1 MGEEGNLGLVR
12 TLLEKEAGRHGLRE
26 ALGVALFPSVYGAL
40 MPVQQERLRKYS
52 GDSFD
57 ELIRNGSVV
66 SIAFAYPEHAIDS
79 IAVGSEGGYDRE
91 RWNIYAE
98 EYIRLND
105 ALDETS
111 TTIAS
116 EIGGV
121 AIPATIEGIAAEIGH
136 VEDYYPLVVSHRV
149 AAEQSGVGWR
159 GKNGLIVNSEFSCAI
174 RLASIL
180 ITLPMS
186 RTPPTTMGCGEC
198 HACLDAC
205 PILGNKEK
213 LPNYREQCRLYIA
226 SLGLVSDVCGKC
238 VKACYRK
245 SIYRDQFRL

>member
-12 TLLEKEAGRHGLRE
+12 TLLGKEASRHGLRE

-52 GDSFD
+52 GYSFD
-57 ELIRNGSVV
+57 ELIKDGSVV

-91 RWNIYAE
+91 RWNVYAR

-111 TTIAS
+111 TRIAS

-159 GKNGLIVNSEFSCAI
+159 GKNGLIVNPEFSCAI
-174 RLASIL
+174 RLASVL
-180 ITLPMS
+180 TTLPMMK
-186 RTPPTTMGCGEC
+186 TPPTRMGCGEC

-226 SLGLVSDVCGKC
+226 SLSLVSDVCGKC
-238 VKACYRK
+238 VMACYRE